1 MWVGQV
7 SKVTE
12 EERDQQ
18 VQNVKGNALKQQKL
32 SSEVYNECTFFFLE
46 KAQFVFSTFHTKELM
61 LTQCFY

>member
-1 MWVGQV
+1 
-7 SKVTE
+7 
-12 EERDQQ
+12 